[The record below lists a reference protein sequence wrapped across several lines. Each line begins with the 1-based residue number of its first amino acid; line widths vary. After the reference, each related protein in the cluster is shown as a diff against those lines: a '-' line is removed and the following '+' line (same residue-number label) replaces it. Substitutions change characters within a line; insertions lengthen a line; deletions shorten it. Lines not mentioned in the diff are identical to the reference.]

1 VTADAGKY
9 LEKEEHSSIAG
20 GIVSWHNSGNQFGGS
35 SENCDFFTLQRTLVG
50 NT

>member
-1 VTADAGKY
+1 VTADASEY
-9 LEKEEHSSIAG
+9 VEKEEDNCIAG
-20 GIVSWHNSGNQFGGS
+20 EIASWHNSGNQFGGS